1 MSDAFDFTEMS
12 EDLVAVLESAEAL
25 QHHVPDATLVGGS
38 AAARYANHRSSYD
51 HDHVI
56 KDLRERFDLVL
67 EALESDPDWITNR
80 VTPGKIILGQL
91 GDIEAGVRQ
100 MIRTVPLEVREVQLP
115 SGNIVRVPTQQEA
128 LRIKAYLA
136 VKRNQV
142 RDYLGIAALSHRY
155 GRGNA
160 ARALNEIDRYYTD
173 PAMAGTPVADQIVRQ
188 MASVRPKDRSTITQ
202 LDRYKNIRAPWNNWD
217 HVKTVLLD
225 IASRMERM
233 DYS

>member
-1 MSDAFDFTEMS
+1 MSG
-12 EDLVAVLESAEAL
+12 DLVAVLESAAHL
-25 QHHVPDATLVGGS
+25 QREVPDATLVGGS
-38 AAARYANHRSSYD
+38 AAAMYANHRASYA

-56 KDLRERFDLVL
+56 KDLRERFDAVL
-67 EALESDPDWITNR
+67 EALEADPEWITNR

-115 SGNIVRVPTQQEA
+115 SGNTVRVPTQQET

-142 RDYLGIAALSHRY
+142 RDYLDIAAMSHRY
-155 GRGNA
+155 GRGKA
-160 ARALNEIDRYYTD
+160 ARTLNAIDRYYTD
-173 PAMAGTPVADQIVRQ
+173 PSKTGTPVADQIARQ
-188 MASVRPKDRSTITQ
+188 IAHVRPKDASTITQ
-202 LDRYKNIRAPWNNWD
+202 LDRYKGIQAPWTSWSY
-217 HVKTVLLD
+217 VQTVLSD
-225 IASRMERM
+225 VAARMERM

>member
-1 MSDAFDFTEMS
+1 
-12 EDLVAVLESAEAL
+12 
-25 QHHVPDATLVGGS
+25 
-38 AAARYANHRSSYD
+38 
-51 HDHVI
+51 
-56 KDLRERFDLVL
+56 
-67 EALESDPDWITNR
+67 
-80 VTPGKIILGQL
+80 
-91 GDIEAGVRQ
+91 

-142 RDYLGIAALSHRY
+142 HDYLGIAALSHRY

-173 PAMAGTPVADQIVRQ
+173 PVMAGTPVADQIVRQ

-225 IASRMERM
+225 IAS
-233 DYS
+233 